1 MALTLQGGHA
11 GKSQL
16 ESVTAVRID
25 FSQLGLPEVEEV
37 PATAKL
43 GKSHNKLLTHLG
55 LSCQVMTKCTCPCN
69 GLAKKVL
76 TIP

>member
-43 GKSHNKLLTHLG
+43 GKSHNKLITHPG
-55 LSCQVMTKCTCPCN
+55 VCP
-69 GLAKKVL
+69 ARS
-76 TIP
+76 